1 MGHIKPIVLSIR
13 LVCPIFF
20 TIGVTKIKKFD
31 NEYQTDLPLEV
42 AYLKECGIRYSF
54 VKVVN
59 NVTVW
64 KYEKTEALG
73 LALAQ
78 FWKRK

>member
-1 MGHIKPIVLSIR
+1 MGYVKPIVLSIR
-13 LVCPIFF
+13 LMYPIFYDR
-20 TIGVTKIKKFD
+20 GVTTIKKFD